1 MCVLTDSLAIDVQE
15 TCNRAL
21 SLQHEL
27 DVVRGKYDRLLA
39 AAKAVMC
46 DDKAHRNAIFESSGV
61 ARNWCKFEAAIR
73 EAEEGKA

>member
-39 AAKAVMC
+39 AAKEIEETAGATHGVEC
-46 DDKAHRNAIFESSGV
+46 CEFWYAFEMLQS
-61 ARNWCKFEAAIR
+61 AIR
-73 EAEEGKA
+73 EAEEATS